1 MSIVKSNN
9 ISVAKVAQENYTRRM
24 ANRENYITRM
34 VNSFIKNIKPT
45 PKKVKKTKTKKQV
58 KYLKKR
64 VLKQVMSDP
73 YYNFCLEE
81 IRFYTEKINE
91 IINEGLKDPKVY
103 YEESK
108 SEWKKIYQ
116 MIPFMYYMNQ
126 MEQDTEPDK

>member
-91 IINEGLKDPKVY
+91 IINEGLKDPKAY